1 MEEWEAKNK
10 GRVLCLKFDNGQLKE
25 TITVAS
31 GMEHPNGLR
40 DNSGNEIFIF
50 ECIRNCHITVIHI
63 KTIYPADKQSRR
75 IFDL

>member
-1 MEEWEAKNK
+1 M
-10 GRVLCLKFDNGQLKE
+10 NG
-25 TITVAS
+25 TITEVSNKEVARFIKYNS
-31 GMEHPNGLR
+31 IQSVLHFRILR